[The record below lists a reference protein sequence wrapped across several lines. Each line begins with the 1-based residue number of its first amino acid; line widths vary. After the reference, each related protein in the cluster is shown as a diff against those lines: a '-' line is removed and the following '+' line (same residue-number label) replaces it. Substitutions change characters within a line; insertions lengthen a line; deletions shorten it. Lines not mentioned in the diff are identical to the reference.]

1 MAHLIHSQLIHVNLT
16 KQQCVKVSLIPP
28 ASFHGCDSLSV
39 YNNTLG
45 WHTITNLEGITIL
58 VDNEQIAK
66 LLTRQDP
73 NISFS
78 QGPPHFAEIN
88 KIIAEESSKLTA
100 ARRFG
105 GQGAQSFNELAT
117 DIKPYP
123 RI

>member
-1 MAHLIHSQLIHVNLT
+1 MHE
-16 KQQCVKVSLIPP
+16 
-28 ASFHGCDSLSV
+28 
-39 YNNTLG
+39 
-45 WHTITNLEGITIL
+45 TIKTGGIDIL
-58 VDNEQIAK
+58 VDNEQMAK
-66 LLTRQDP
+66 LLTRQDA

-88 KIIAEESSKLTA
+88 RLIAEESSKLTA

-117 DIKPYP
+117 NLKPYP